1 MSSATKTS
9 SPNKDTTKN
18 DIDVEDDDS
27 PLLVSE
33 FPPPPYYYRL
43 ASSSSS
49 KLQPPDIPTEALK
62 RAANKAASMA
72 AAAKEIAERN
82 RLQAA
87 ASTSTNMSSGDG
99 TGDTKN
105 SNNSETVTAS
115 ESLSQVTLGGAV
127 PDLQSNANEEEDVVA
142 VFGEIV
148 EVSFNQ
154 YLPGEN
160 DTLLHSIK
168 HTHSTHDFFFFSEKI
183 MHVLLLC

>member
-43 ASSSSS
+43 ASSSS

-160 DTLLHSIK
+160 DTLLRTFNQ
-168 HTHSTHDFFFFSEKI
+168 THSFNSSLFFFF
-183 MHVLLLC
+183 